1 MNTKYKVQ
9 LTKDELNKFNFLQES
24 YKGLD
29 PYTKIVRNFKRFRKV
44 HQVKYE

>member
-24 YKGLD
+24 YKVFES
-29 PYTKIVRNFKRFRKV
+29 TKLKMMSVY
-44 HQVKYE
+44 Q